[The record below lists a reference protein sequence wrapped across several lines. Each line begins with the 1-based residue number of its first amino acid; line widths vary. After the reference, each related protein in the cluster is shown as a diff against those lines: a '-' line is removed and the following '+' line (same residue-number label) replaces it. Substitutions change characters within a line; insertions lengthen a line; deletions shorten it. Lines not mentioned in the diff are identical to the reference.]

1 MERHVEGRAVAHPRV
16 FTPPTK
22 ANVNNKKETKSPPT
36 GRAEAAAAGSPAHTH
51 RQTSRQCAIYRGEVE
66 GRQEEEEE
74 EEAESEGDSQL
85 VDRFV
90 S

>member
-1 MERHVEGRAVAHPRV
+1 MERHAEGRAVAHPRV

-66 GRQEEEEE
+66 EEEE